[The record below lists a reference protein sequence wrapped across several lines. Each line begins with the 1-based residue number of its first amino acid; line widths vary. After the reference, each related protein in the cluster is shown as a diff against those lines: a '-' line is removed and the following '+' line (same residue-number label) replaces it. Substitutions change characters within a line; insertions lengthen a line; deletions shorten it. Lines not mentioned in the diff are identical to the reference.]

1 MKASRVALNV
11 VATLAVTLV
20 LAKVAG
26 SIQFAPWATDA
37 LIRFAGIFGAY
48 GDESVEDVYLVSS
61 LLASLILAIAVVW
74 GANRLVLRP
83 NREK

>member
-1 MKASRVALNV
+1 M
-11 VATLAVTLV
+11 
-20 LAKVAG
+20 
-26 SIQFAPWATDA
+26 
-37 LIRFAGIFGAY
+37 IRFAGIFGVY